1 MLPSER
7 RRAEEF
13 AAREAAG
20 ESVWT
25 EEFDRKVRV
34 RLSQLVTFFEDEVR
48 DYGSLNDQTSTIL
61 RAWAGWNVRDFN
73 ANAVK
78 KADLRADLLI
88 DGIAAIAQALKFIR
102 PHDDTSAEF
111 QRSANVILREHRVS
125 YKFVDDELISFES
138 DELLQEVVEPALRL
152 MTDQRFSSAHDAY
165 MDALKEISNGAPGD
179 AITDAG
185 TALQQALVALGCE
198 GNAIGPLL
206 KDAKRKGLLVGHDQN
221 LIDGISKF
229 IDWASADRSTT
240 GDAHKPS
247 EAAIS
252 DAWLMVHIVGALIVR
267 LADAVPRGSAE

>member
-1 MLPSER
+1 VLPSER
-7 RRAEEF
+7 RRDEEF

-25 EEFDRKVRV
+25 DQFDMRAKV
-34 RLSQLVTFFEDEVR
+34 RLSQLVAFFEDDLGR
-48 DYGSLNDQTSTIL
+48 SLAEQTATLL
-61 RAWAGWNVRDFN
+61 RAWGGWNVGNFDS
-73 ANAVK
+73 AVV
-78 KADLRADLLI
+78 KADISNDLLI
-88 DGIAAIAQALKFIR
+88 DGLAAIAQAIKFMKSY
-102 PHDDTSAEF
+102 DDTSAEF
-111 QRSANVILREHRVS
+111 QRSANVILREHRIS

-138 DELLQEVVEPALRL
+138 DELLQEVVEPALQL
-152 MTDQRFSSAHDAY
+152 MAGQRFSAAHKAY

-185 TALQQALVALGCE
+185 TALQQTLVALGCE
-198 GNAIGPLL
+198 GNALGPLL
-206 KDAKRKGLLVGHDQN
+206 KDARRRGLLVGHDQN

-247 EAAIS
+247 HAATS
-252 DAWLMVHIVGALIVR
+252 DAWLMVHVVGALIVR